1 MAIPATNTALER
13 AIRSQPGELE
23 RLLKIPVH
31 HAVEGLHR
39 VRRIWLVGTGSS
51 QHAAELGAAMLN
63 DAGRAA
69 QAVPAMQF
77 VDFAPVV
84 SPHDG
89 IVVITHTAETAFALA
104 ARSLAIQAGLG
115 VVSITRRGVGF
126 ADAVETVDRDPAE
139 TYTVS
144 YTAALL
150 VLARIASEMGAPN
163 LGPEALARVPQAVAR
178 AIEDPGVER
187 VPPPDRLLVLVGAGP
202 AAVTARE
209 GALKLR
215 EGARMLAEGFDVEY
229 LLHGNAVPLGP
240 LDRLLVLAPPA
251 DPHGLLEGVARA
263 ASAEGIPVSRVEEP
277 ADLPPL
283 LAQIP
288 LTVRLQLLALRFAVE
303 RGQDP
308 DTVIVGAWADP
319 ELWRL
324 GAPPG

>member
-1 MAIPATNTALER
+1 MTIPATNTALER
-13 AIRSQPGELE
+13 AIRSQPEELE
-23 RLLKIPVH
+23 RLLRVPVH

-39 VRRIWLVGTGSS
+39 ARRIWLVGTGSS

-84 SPHDG
+84 GPRDAV
-89 IVVITHTAETAFALA
+89 VVITHTAETAFALA

-150 VLARIASEMGAPN
+150 ILARIASEMGATT
-163 LGPEALARVPQAVAR
+163 LRPEALARVPEAVAR
-178 AIEDPGVER
+178 AIEDPGISR
-187 VPPPDRLLVLVGAGP
+187 IPIPARSPVLVGAGP

-229 LLHGNAVPLGP
+229 LLHGNAVPLGGQ
-240 LDRLLVLAPPA
+240 DRLLVLAPPA

-263 ASAEGIPVSRVEEP
+263 AAAEGIPVSRLEEP
-277 ADLPPL
+277 SDLPPL

-288 LTVRLQLLALRFAVE
+288 LTVRLQLLTLRFAVE